1 MRNFKMLVFKSDV
14 LNVLIVK
21 GTVQLYQH
29 IKYIPF
35 LHVNTNSF
43 NWTRVWGK

>member
-1 MRNFKMLVFKSDV
+1 MRKFKMLVFKSNV
-14 LNVLIVK
+14 LNVLILN

-29 IKYIPF
+29 SKHIPF

-43 NWTRVWGK
+43 NWTRVWEK

>member
-1 MRNFKMLVFKSDV
+1 MRNFKTLVFKSDV
-14 LNVLIVK
+14 LNVLIIN

-43 NWTRVWGK
+43 NWTRVWEK